1 MGPGFSSKVADDDHD
16 MANKA
21 GKRLLKS
28 WQKINLRIK
37 LIILKVAKLHHTR
50 FYNKIY
56 HMSIKNLKKDYC
68 LGVKVIYGK
77 ANADICIRF
86 LDQR

>member
-1 MGPGFSSKVADDDHD
+1 

-37 LIILKVAKLHHTR
+37 LIILKVAKLHLLHTTSHLLQTSSTAVQR
-50 FYNKIY
+50 PK
-56 HMSIKNLKKDYC
+56 
-68 LGVKVIYGK
+68 VKPLI
-77 ANADICIRF
+77 I
-86 LDQR
+86 